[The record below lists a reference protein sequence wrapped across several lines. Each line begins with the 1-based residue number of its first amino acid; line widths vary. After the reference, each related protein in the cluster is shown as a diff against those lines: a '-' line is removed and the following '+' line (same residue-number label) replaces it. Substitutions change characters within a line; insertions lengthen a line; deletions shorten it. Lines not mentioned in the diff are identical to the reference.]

1 MINKFLS
8 DIQIIKNAIQSNKL
22 VIFAGAGISMDAKV
36 PGWSELIS
44 KLKLDLDLPDDEKD
58 ALKIAQIYFNE
69 RNEKEYIEK
78 IRDLLGYKKFRYN
91 DIHEE
96 LFKLNPEHILTTNF
110 EDLLEQVIF
119 KNSHPFSVIKEDK
132 DLPFSNNT
140 KLLVKIHGDLE
151 KGNLV
156 FKEDDYLNYSQEH
169 PLLDSFIKSIFS
181 SKVVLFVGY
190 SFSDYN
196 LKQILQYV
204 RNILGENFQ
213 NAYLLSTDKKVDTS
227 HRQYLKNKG
236 VNIVNYFDS
245 NYEVQEDDK
254 IEIKNFIDEFL
265 TGENIFKKNFQL
277 ANHLSEKGN
286 LLLNLLKFIRIY
298 DKEKESIT
306 DENVVDK
313 MYDSL
318 KRFEEIK
325 YLPANFTSQL
335 YPFNSSLDYE
345 NLIEHNCMLLKND
358 VLTRFFFEKIKI
370 NEEEN
375 GFQLNGIDKKLK
387 PKIAFI
393 LKKLNNS
400 IINEVAKENIKPD
413 SLGYRGFSNNRVN
426 IEVNNQIVCDC
437 ARCKFQNFEFN
448 ISLKNINTYNVT
460 ETSAISTDLMNA
472 FLNYKFG
479 NYLRAFEMYEEIAS
493 KAWSMQKY
501 LSYYISKTNM
511 MNLRNLIKFEID
523 ADEKDEYFEKINEI
537 DLDKL
542 LHQIPFRSNS
552 EYEFL
557 KIVRDDKVLKQ
568 SSNRINDYYNKI
580 VENYKLHN
588 KSYTESHTPFY
599 PNLIY
604 NEALKLL
611 YFYNYNYIV
620 YDVFNDF
627 KITINKAIEALII
640 SYATSNSYTYKISEF
655 NSAFFIL
662 YLAYS
667 KPDIFDKTLK
677 EYEIQSI
684 RFDNESIDEL
694 LKYFDNFL
702 NSYVKKNKF
711 FGGFSQEKNV
721 EIQLKQYH
729 FREQT
734 NVYFNNFLLIS
745 SVIKLNESQYNLIIS
760 SILNYLNHY
769 AINYSE
775 IKFLRKFIKSHY
787 NHLNKGN
794 LESLIQLVLK
804 NAKRDLIDGIFIPI
818 SKIAF
823 KNNIQ
828 LVSDLSY
835 ANYMYSLLSFKTDN
849 IELLPSL
856 WSISDINCKK
866 YFYDKIIDTLN
877 GKFDIEL
884 YKISSLNKII
894 DYNLYFDDYVDY
906 INELNSSNNIEND
919 GYDSEGEKPMLYD
932 FYFYNELYFI
942 YKLNIKSNDKR
953 LEKLTN
959 LHEFMKFGIY
969 RDRYN
974 LTKFKIEWL
983 LLFNGDTFYKEFRK
997 ISKIKTIIKN
1007 SLKENYNSELAEIYT
1022 KYFL

>member
-8 DIQIIKNAIQSNKL
+8 DIQIIKNAMQRNKL
-22 VIFAGAGISMDAKV
+22 VIFAGAGISIDAKV
-36 PGWSELIS
+36 PGWTELI
-44 KLKLDLDLPDDEKD
+44 KELKLDLDLPKEEKD

-78 IRDLLGYKKFRYN
+78 IRELLGHKKFRYN

-204 RNILGENFQ
+204 RNILGHNFQ
-213 NAYLLSTDKKVDTS
+213 NAYLLSIDKKVEAS

-236 VNIVNYFDS
+236 VNIVNHFDS
-245 NYEVQEDDK
+245 NYEIQIDDK
-254 IEIKNFIDEFL
+254 IVTKNFIDDFL
-265 TGENIFKKNFQL
+265 TGENIFNKNFQL
-277 ANHLSEKGN
+277 ATHFSEKGN

-298 DKEKESIT
+298 DKEKESIN
-306 DENVVDK
+306 DDNVVDK

-325 YLPANFTSQL
+325 YLPANFTSKL
-335 YPFNSSLDYE
+335 YPFKSSADHE
-345 NLIEHNCMLLKND
+345 ILIENDCLLLKNE

-370 NEEEN
+370 NDEKNKFHLIELDNKLEN
-375 GFQLNGIDKKLK
+375 RV
-387 PKIAFI
+387 AFI

-400 IINEVAKENIKPD
+400 LISEVAKENVKPD
-413 SLGYRGFSNNRVN
+413 SLGYKGFSNDRVN
-426 IEVNNQIVCDC
+426 IEIFNHVECDC

-448 ISLKNINTYNVT
+448 KSLKNINNYNVT
-460 ETSAISTDLMNA
+460 ETSAISGDMMHA

-479 NYLRAFEMYEEIAS
+479 NHLRAFEMYEEIAS
-493 KAWSMQKY
+493 KAWMLQKY
-501 LSYYISKTNM
+501 ISYYIAKTNM
-511 MNLRNLIKFEID
+511 KNLRNLLKFEID
-523 ADEKDEYFEKINEI
+523 KDEKDKYFEKIDEI

-552 EYEFL
+552 EYELL
-557 KIVRDDKVLKQ
+557 KIVRDDIVLKN
-568 SSNRINDYYNKI
+568 SSNKINDYYNKV

-588 KSYTESHTPFY
+588 KPYSGSITPFY

-604 NEALKLL
+604 HEAIKLL
-611 YFYNYNYIV
+611 YFYNYNFIV
-620 YDVFNDF
+620 YDKFSDF
-627 KITINKAIEALII
+627 KNIINKVIEATII
-640 SYATSNSYTYKISEF
+640 SYATSDTYSYKITEF
-655 NSAFFIL
+655 NSSFFSI

-667 KPDIFDKTLK
+667 KPSMFDKLIK
-677 EYEIQSI
+677 EYNIQNLKFDDASI
-684 RFDNESIDEL
+684 EKL
-694 LKYFDNFL
+694 LSYFNNFL
-702 NSYVKKNKF
+702 NSYYKKDKF
-711 FGGFSQEKNV
+711 FGGISQEKNV
-721 EIQLKQYH
+721 ENQLKQYY

-734 NVYFNNFLLIS
+734 NVYFNNFLLIIS
-745 SVIKLNESQYNLIIS
+745 IIKLDINQFSLIMD
-760 SILNYLNHY
+760 SIINYLNSY
-769 AINYSE
+769 KLNSSE
-775 IKFLRKFIKSHY
+775 IKFLKKFIKSHSSY
-787 NHLNKGN
+787 LNKEY
-794 LESLIQLVLK
+794 LDILIQIIVK
-804 NAKRDLIDGIFIPI
+804 NVNRNLIDNLFIPI

-823 KNNIQ
+823 ENKIEVINE
-828 LVSDLSY
+828 LSY
-835 ANYMYSLLSFKTDN
+835 ARYLYEVLTFKSDNNELLS
-849 IELLPSL
+849 SL
-856 WSISDINCKK
+856 WCMSNSECKK
-866 YFYDKIIDTLN
+866 YFYDKIIEKLN
-877 GKFDIEL
+877 EDFDIEL
-884 YKISSLNKII
+884 YKITSLNKIL
-894 DYNLYFDDYVDY
+894 DYNLYFDDYVGY
-906 INELNSSNNIEND
+906 INKINSSNNINKD
-919 GYDSEGEKPMLYD
+919 GYDSKGEKPMLYD
-932 FYFYNELYFI
+932 FEFYNELYFI
-942 YKLNIKSNDKR
+942 FKLNIKSKDKR

-969 RDRYN
+969 RDQYDLN
-974 LTKFKIEWL
+974 KFKVEWL
-983 LLFNGDTFYKEFRK
+983 LLFNSPTYLNEFKK
-997 ISKIKTIIKN
+997 IPKIKTIIKK
-1007 SLKENYNSELAEIYT
+1007 SLKENYNDVLAKIYT
-1022 KYFL
+1022 QYFL